1 MTSSRSTRTSR
12 RGALVTSS
20 SASVVSPRST
30 SIARSARDLAPFTP
44 KAFASTPLASS
55 HSRSD
60 ATSRDVPVQPPG
72 LDASPAAAGDAPA
85 LVCMVRL
92 RVGLDTRGLKCGLD
106 GVDVEAVGAE
116 RADEYRG

>member
-1 MTSSRSTRTSR
+1 
-12 RGALVTSS
+12 
-20 SASVVSPRST
+20 
-30 SIARSARDLAPFTP
+30 LAPFTP

-72 LDASPAAAGDAPA
+72 LDASPPAAGDDAPA

-92 RVGLDTRGLKCGLD
+92 RVGLDTRGLKRGLD
-106 GVDVEAVGAE
+106 GVDVEAVDLAE
-116 RADEYRG
+116 SADEYLG